1 MEEPYLKC
9 SHNYILTVHYSPV
22 NMIHETKDRWVY
34 AAAFGSLTGQLLTI
48 IIEGSALSPINIS
61 NEYVDNIF
69 RGI

>member
-1 MEEPYLKC
+1 MWK
-9 SHNYILTVHYSPV
+9 SYILSVHLIIYLHYSPV

-48 IIEGSALSPINIS
+48 ITEGSTLSPINIS

-69 RGI
+69 RGMQ